1 MESENE
7 YNKRRQQQL
16 DNIHAFVAN
25 EQSASN
31 SIEFKQI
38 ENLSNEELESIDE
51 NRREQ
56 GKLLAQKIYDLT
68 NVKREKHLI
77 KYIEVVHQTV
87 LHLPS
92 ADNQAI
98 LETAKEYF
106 LDTYGGIL
114 RGKGQSPSMFDQII
128 HRTGRETRIDV
139 AKLLQGFDV
148 ALISR
153 EIWDLALAKD
163 LETHKKILAYMQDLT
178 NEQVRELRE
187 YYNTMPARLLAEM
200 IHTALNQKDTAGKL
214 QANKEELVYIL
225 QGRSAEECQKIEYQF
240 NQNYH
245 FLRYGDVE
253 HELREQIVEK
263 LPEDQHELLTLL
275 DGFNPN
281 LIADNIIAILNNCA
295 EVGEGNTNCQT
306 LHPDFAGKFRSNP
319 ESAELWVKEIRAR
332 DAIDDAIYY
341 LTMEQFEEVLNILK
355 SEYSVELTPYLYSCT
370 KKKNARDV
378 ALNLYKA
385 FFQTDQC
392 IFHTRHDDYL
402 NEQDLYQVKDEFRL
416 SSNKEL
422 RDIIKQRA
430 IEIRAQDCLIKV
442 KQALTA
448 LECLNPEDTYDVRLS
463 FIATTGIELIDFVEA
478 GILDICRG
486 EVPENVKLYVSSR
499 LVGIPRIN
507 ISADL
512 FDLFPNAKKRVE
524 QAYLLERNHEKKA
537 EALERARRVQRIIL
551 RNQPEEEK
559 VQAITSILKECSIIE
574 CHLIEKSYLE
584 INEDKKPLIRQMQEI
599 FSPENIQIIEAQLCG
614 FDPDAIAQGL
624 QFEPRNL
631 LYMLQE
637 PIKHCELL
645 SASYRKIFA
654 EELFTACETWFAGE
668 EKQKV
673 HAWSATLAVESQSL
687 KQLLS
692 LTEPFK
698 DQDLR
703 ELLNLVRRDYST
715 LLALEA
721 SYNRYFSR
729 FRFCFERFSGTLM
742 QRLRIL
748 ATQEIIPRPY
758 FAKSVLLIEG
768 LEENTAE
775 QLYMLLDPASISEQ
789 EIRDVH
795 SILRRDLE
803 KMVTVKKTFNS
814 LDKDNTL
821 RDTIHNLAIPLQHKN
836 KTLLLL
842 DGYDPDL
849 IAQECY
855 ELIKTKSEED
865 LGIELCFILN
875 EKSNSRN
882 IPVHSN
888 WTQEM
893 RHQIRVAYEEISGN
907 KLITDLFKR
916 NVPLKGQGIHAV
928 AYMLYG
934 DAAKVA
940 VDLAALIKLLL
951 ENQNSPDLS
960 ALKICKKLED
970 LVPAMRERTID
981 MYEAYFSRT
990 RPQYPEFT
998 LKTFKPYLPSEY
1010 YNRLEK
1016 LLKETFDWDKIEKE
1030 HSLSE
1035 IDNFLDQLDAA
1046 LG

>member
-1 MESENE
+1 
-7 YNKRRQQQL
+7 
-16 DNIHAFVAN
+16 
-25 EQSASN
+25 
-31 SIEFKQI
+31 
-38 ENLSNEELESIDE
+38 
-51 NRREQ
+51 
-56 GKLLAQKIYDLT
+56 
-68 NVKREKHLI
+68 
-77 KYIEVVHQTV
+77 
-87 LHLPS
+87 
-92 ADNQAI
+92 
-98 LETAKEYF
+98 
-106 LDTYGGIL
+106 
-114 RGKGQSPSMFDQII
+114 
-128 HRTGRETRIDV
+128 
-139 AKLLQGFDV
+139 
-148 ALISR
+148 
-153 EIWDLALAKD
+153 
-163 LETHKKILAYMQDLT
+163 
-178 NEQVRELRE
+178 
-187 YYNTMPARLLAEM
+187 
-200 IHTALNQKDTAGKL
+200 
-214 QANKEELVYIL
+214 
-225 QGRSAEECQKIEYQF
+225 
-240 NQNYH
+240 
-245 FLRYGDVE
+245 
-253 HELREQIVEK
+253 
-263 LPEDQHELLTLL
+263 
-275 DGFNPN
+275 
-281 LIADNIIAILNNCA
+281 
-295 EVGEGNTNCQT
+295 
-306 LHPDFAGKFRSNP
+306 
-319 ESAELWVKEIRAR
+319 
-332 DAIDDAIYY
+332 
-341 LTMEQFEEVLNILK
+341 
-355 SEYSVELTPYLYSCT
+355 
-370 KKKNARDV
+370 
-378 ALNLYKA
+378 
-385 FFQTDQC
+385 
-392 IFHTRHDDYL
+392 
-402 NEQDLYQVKDEFRL
+402 
-416 SSNKEL
+416 
-422 RDIIKQRA
+422 
-430 IEIRAQDCLIKV
+430 
-442 KQALTA
+442 
-448 LECLNPEDTYDVRLS
+448 
-463 FIATTGIELIDFVEA
+463 
-478 GILDICRG
+478 
-486 EVPENVKLYVSSR
+486 
-499 LVGIPRIN
+499 
-507 ISADL
+507 
-512 FDLFPNAKKRVE
+512 
-524 QAYLLERNHEKKA
+524 
-537 EALERARRVQRIIL
+537 
-551 RNQPEEEK
+551 
-559 VQAITSILKECSIIE
+559 
-574 CHLIEKSYLE
+574 
-584 INEDKKPLIRQMQEI
+584 
-599 FSPENIQIIEAQLCG
+599 
-614 FDPDAIAQGL
+614 
-624 QFEPRNL
+624 
-631 LYMLQE
+631 
-637 PIKHCELL
+637 
-645 SASYRKIFA
+645 
-654 EELFTACETWFAGE
+654 
-668 EKQKV
+668 
-673 HAWSATLAVESQSL
+673 
-687 KQLLS
+687 
-692 LTEPFK
+692 
-698 DQDLR
+698 
-703 ELLNLVRRDYST
+703 
-715 LLALEA
+715 
-721 SYNRYFSR
+721 
-729 FRFCFERFSGTLM
+729 M